1 MNTLSSRDYH
11 ELHNR
16 ALNKIIVEQQ
26 KYRVDETANVREFNK
41 TENFSIGSS
50 SKKDFYNMEMLK

>member
-16 ALNKIIVEQQ
+16 ALNKIIDEQQ
-26 KYRVDETANVREFNK
+26 KFISDDANVR
-41 TENFSIGSS
+41 
-50 SKKDFYNMEMLK
+50 

>member
-16 ALNKIIVEQQ
+16 ALNKIIAEQS
-26 KYRVDETANVREFNK
+26 KYIVDETNNVREFNK
-41 TENFSIGSS
+41 T
-50 SKKDFYNMEMLK
+50 

>member
-26 KYRVDETANVREFNK
+26 KYLGD
-41 TENFSIGSS
+41 
-50 SKKDFYNMEMLK
+50 

>member
-16 ALNKIIVEQQ
+16 ALNKIIHEQQ
-26 KYRVDETANVREFNK
+26 KYMIDETANVREFNK
-41 TENFSIGSS
+41 T
-50 SKKDFYNMEMLK
+50 